1 MKEADVMN
9 ENQGLKKDTI
19 TVIDQNGQE
28 REAEVITDLKLP
40 EFNKEY
46 IIYTF
51 NEKDEN
57 NMLTLYVSVLV
68 EKDGMYTFEDVES
81 DEEWT
86 RLKEIMKAMAQAMT
100 KIEQEQ

>member
-1 MKEADVMN
+1 MN
-9 ENQGLKKDTI
+9 ENKELKKDTI

-40 EFNKEY
+40 DTGKEY

-57 NMLTLYVSVLV
+57 DMLTLYVSVLV
-68 EKDGMYTFEDVES
+68 EKDGMYTFEDIES
-81 DEEWT
+81 DEEWNK
-86 RLKEIMKAMAQAMT
+86 LKEIMKAMAQSMT
-100 KIEQEQ
+100 QIEQEQ